1 MAKNQLT
8 IQVHQYPKNKDVVSK
23 GELPAFLVIAL
34 GNFSQAVLK
43 ACEDAGM
50 LVDINMEIS
59 SESSC
64 KGPDDHHDWLNH

>member
-1 MAKNQLT
+1 MKEATELSISVRQFA
-8 IQVHQYPKNKDVVSK
+8 KNKDVVSN
-23 GELPAFLVIAL
+23 GNLPAFLVIAL

-50 LVDINMEIS
+50 LVDISMEIS

-64 KGPDDHHDWLNH
+64 KGPDDHHD